1 MRIAVS
7 SQLSAISYVLQLT
20 LNAISQISHLISLP
34 MNKII
39 KYVITDILRNRIVLF
54 YTVFLLASSFTVF
67 SLEDS
72 SSKGLLSLLN
82 IILIVVPLVS
92 IIFSTI
98 YVYNSAEFVEL
109 LVSQPLKRK
118 TIWLSLF
125 AGLAAS
131 LSIAFF
137 IGAGI
142 PVLIYQANIIGF
154 TMITVGIVL
163 SVIFVAIALLA
174 TVKMRDKA
182 KGIGAAIMLWLYFS
196 LLFDGFVLFLLFQF
210 ADYPLEKPMIAVSA
224 LNPIDLSRILILLQL
239 DVSAMMGYTG
249 AVFKD
254 FFGTSTGLIFSFSVL
269 LLWIALPVWYSTRQF
284 RTKDL

>member
-1 MRIAVS
+1 MK
-7 SQLSAISYVLQLT
+7 
-20 LNAISQISHLISLP
+20 
-34 MNKII
+34 KII
-39 KYVITDILRNRIVLF
+39 KYVITDILRNRIVLV
-54 YTVFLLASSFTVF
+54 YTLFLLAASFSVF
-67 SLEDS
+67 ALEDN

-92 IIFSTI
+92 IIFATI
-98 YVYNSAEFVEL
+98 YVYNSAEFIEL

-125 AGLAAS
+125 TGLATS

-154 TMITVGIVL
+154 TMIGVGILL
-163 SVIFVAIALLA
+163 SIIFVAIAMLA
-174 TVKMRDKA
+174 TVKTRDKA

-210 ADYPLEKPMIAVSA
+210 ANYPMEKPMIAVSA
-224 LNPIDLSRILILLQL
+224 CNPIDLSRILILLQL

-254 FFGTSTGLIFSFSVL
+254 FFGTYTGIVFSFVTL
-269 LLWIALPVWYSTRQF
+269 LLWIVLPVWYAARKF
-284 RTKDL
+284 NTKDL